1 MNEINSLIFNI
12 CNHKLREKQIKM
24 LETFKLAVEILE
36 THSIDYWLG
45 YGTLIGCLR
54 HGGFIPWDDD
64 IDLCILKRDFEV
76 FINIKNSKIEII
88 KSHDELYRISH
99 NENNIDVFILPEN
112 YEKNIEM
119 TMDEIF
125 PLKRSKFNDINCYI
139 PNNPE
144 DFFKRKYGNLDP
156 MKYCLVWNH
165 DINDMWTPGFE
176 MKRYQIKFED
186 LDDRWKTYIL

>member
-99 NENNIDVFILPEN
+99 NEHSIDVFILPEN

-139 PNNPE
+139 PNNSE